1 MTALAAVA
9 APGLTTL
16 APAGPFAS
24 ALHLTADL
32 VDQMHATD
40 PDIRVSVSASENHAE
55 NRPEVG
61 FLFHGD
67 DRRSLA
73 SLSGATFS
81 FDVPVTVSDPSPHL
95 NCGVWVGG
103 FVVRDGVKVSFQ
115 AILRDPEVIAH
126 ARQVFPDGTGGW

>member
-1 MTALAAVA
+1 MTALAAIA

-32 VDQMHATD
+32 VDQMRTTD
-40 PDIRVSVSASENHAE
+40 PDIRMSVSASESHTAD
-55 NRPEVG
+55 RPEVG
-61 FLFHGD
+61 FLFHGT
-67 DRRSLA
+67 DRQALT

-95 NCGVWVGG
+95 NGGVWVGG
-103 FVVRDGVKVSFQ
+103 FVVRDGVKISFQ
-115 AILRDPEVIAH
+115 IILRDPEVITA
-126 ARQVFPDGTGGW
+126 ARRTFSDGTGGW